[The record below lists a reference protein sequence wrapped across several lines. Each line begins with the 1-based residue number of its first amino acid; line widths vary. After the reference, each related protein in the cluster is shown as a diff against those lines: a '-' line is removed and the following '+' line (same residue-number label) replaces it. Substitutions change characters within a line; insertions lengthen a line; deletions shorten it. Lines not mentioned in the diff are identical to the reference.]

1 MVIALLLLAL
11 APVFVQDQ
19 DQEKEKEKAR
29 PPRRGDIV
37 VARGCLRG
45 SALENADLGK
55 RESPDRFAGL
65 VTYRLTG
72 DKKTM
77 EEIRKEH
84 DGHADVIT
92 GELKTDPP
100 TSTETRGTRIGK
112 SRITIGI
119 GASRGMGPERPP
131 PMPVLRVTSF
141 EHTGVNCR

>member
-1 MVIALLLLAL
+1 MVIALLLLTL

-19 DQEKEKEKAR
+19 DQEKEKAK

-55 RESPDRFAGL
+55 RESPDRFVGL